1 MEPLALERHFVTID
15 SSLPPQAYHLAR
27 KCSWEI
33 MESLTITSWAIA
45 SPLDDQLICGGDDR
59 RAIILHTDEEL
70 E

>member
-1 MEPLALERHFVTID
+1 MVLERHFVTID

-27 KCSWEI
+27 KCSWQI
-33 MESLTITSWAIA
+33 TESLAIASWAVA

-59 RAIILHTDEEL
+59 RAIVFHTDVEL